1 MLPGF
6 RFDPTDEE
14 LAGHY
19 LYKKLT
25 GKPFAAAGMIVSDCQ
40 LYGRE
45 EPWEVWKR
53 FGGDERTDGKGNW
66 HREDSGKIFEV
77 TARADFDCRIK
88 IEATK
93 KRFKYKNRNSSHH
106 CGWILFEYSL
116 PDLNREL
123 VLCCLRKNGS
133 KTGEKNK
140 GKRKIDDCEGGEV
153 VNCEMVITGNKRIKA
168 NDNEA
173 ESYYNQIRA
182 NGDDDCLVIASDFD
196 DQMGTEFWAN
206 NQVEEQQENST
217 MLPGF
222 RFDPTDE
229 ELAGHYLYK
238 KLTGKPFVAECNDI
252 WAPGGDECL
261 TVGADRDE
269 PMGTE
274 FSVEELL
281 DNANTFE
288 FDQIDYR

>member
-25 GKPFAAAGMIVSDCQ
+25 GKPFAAAEMIVSDCQ

-53 FGGDERTDGKGNW
+53 FGGDERTDVKDLYFFTELKKKASQKKNKQTLITDYSRVDRSVGTGEGNW

-123 VLCCLRKNGS
+123 VLCRLRKNGS

-153 VNCEMVITGNKRIKA
+153 VNCEM
-168 NDNEA
+168 
-173 ESYYNQIRA
+173 
-182 NGDDDCLVIASDFD
+182 
-196 DQMGTEFWAN
+196 
-206 NQVEEQQENST
+206 
-217 MLPGF
+217 
-222 RFDPTDE
+222 
-229 ELAGHYLYK
+229 
-238 KLTGKPFVAECNDI
+238 
-252 WAPGGDECL
+252 
-261 TVGADRDE
+261 
-269 PMGTE
+269 
-274 FSVEELL
+274 
-281 DNANTFE
+281 
-288 FDQIDYR
+288 